1 LQDLHARTID
11 FNKVLVRRVKRRFDS
26 GKSTPDAMVTRIPI
40 PIARMSDKRLGW
52 KTSTA
57 LSGMAVKMIPN
68 KILSI
73 AIH

>member
-1 LQDLHARTID
+1 
-11 FNKVLVRRVKRRFDS
+11 
-26 GKSTPDAMVTRIPI
+26 METRIPI
-40 PIARMSDKRLGW
+40 PIARMSDKKLGW

-57 LSGMAVKMIPN
+57 LFGIIVKMIPN